1 MKKISLLIICILLA
15 FSTPALAQDRN
26 QGTLQINPML
36 DKGTKEVG
44 LTGNVDFEGQN
55 GGVDVNLNGTYG
67 WFISPLTE
75 VGFFASWAKM
85 KGKNDEGIKG
95 DVSNYG
101 LGVFG
106 EYNLLRTNAVS
117 FKSVVPYIGADLG
130 LSWTNTD
137 LPGQEDQNALV
148 FVPKV
153 GLKWFFRDY
162 VAVDANFFVAMATDD
177 IYLNDNSLESTDV
190 GMKFGLRVYFD

>member
-75 VGFFASWAKM
+75 VGFFASYARLY
-85 KGKNDEGIKG
+85 DG

-117 FKSVVPYIGADLG
+117 FRSVVPYIGADLG

-137 LPGQEDQNALV
+137 FPKEEDQNALV

-177 IYLNDNSLESTDV
+177 IYLND
-190 GMKFGLRVYFD
+190 G

>member
-1 MKKISLLIICILLA
+1 MNKISLLLICILLA

-44 LTGNVDFEGQN
+44 LTGNVDFQGPN
-55 GGVDVNLNGTYG
+55 GGVDVDLSGTYG

-75 VGFFASWAKM
+75 VGVFASYARLY
-85 KGKNDEGIKG
+85 DG
-95 DVSNYG
+95 DVSNYS

-106 EYNLLRTNAVS
+106 EYNLLRTNAIS

-137 LPGQEDQNALV
+137 LPGEEDQNALI

-177 IYLNDNSLESTDV
+177 IYLNDGTLDSTDV
-190 GMKFGLRVYFD
+190 GMKFGLRVFFE